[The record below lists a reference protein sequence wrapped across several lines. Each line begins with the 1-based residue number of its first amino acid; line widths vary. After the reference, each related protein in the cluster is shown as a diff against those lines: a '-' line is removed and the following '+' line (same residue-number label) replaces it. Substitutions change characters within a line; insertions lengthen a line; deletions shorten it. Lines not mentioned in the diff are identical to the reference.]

1 MTIRGKAAAVSYSIV
16 ALISVVLGSIY
27 LFSPQF
33 MPYHA
38 AALSTAWAAL
48 EPAEQTLILALMRVA
63 GGGWVAVGIVLA
75 VRVMGPFR
83 QGQAWAV
90 WLIPLLG
97 LVFYLPNLY
106 ATVRVTLD
114 TPATAPWYGNL
125 IGIGALLAGYAL
137 CHTAGTLRREST
149 V

>member
-1 MTIRGKAAAVSYSIV
+1 
-16 ALISVVLGSIY
+16 
-27 LFSPQF
+27 

-38 AALSTAWAAL
+38 AALGTAWAAL

-63 GGGWVAVGIVLA
+63 GGGWVAVGIALA
-75 VRVMGPFR
+75 VLVAVPFR

-90 WLIPLLG
+90 WLLPLLG
-97 LVFYLPNLY
+97 MVFYLPNLS

-125 IGIGALLAGYAL
+125 AGIVGLLAGYAL
-137 CHTAGTLRREST
+137 CPTAGTLRRE
-149 V
+149 